1 MRRVLEGA
9 ARRIRQRIE
18 RAGVGIGAEIRTAQ
32 LRMVLAEIR
41 RIIGD
46 TWTGPILDATQAGRK
61 AATEAAET
69 AVEALTA
76 VAYTALPPDV
86 AKALTDGLGAAA
98 RSSIANAFARV
109 PRSLSARVYHN
120 AALARGHV
128 ERTVREGVA
137 AGLTAKELARDVY
150 QYVSPTTPGGMSYA
164 AMRLAR
170 TEINNAFHER
180 QKAGANR
187 PGVKAVKWNLS
198 GSHKVP
204 DECNVYAAH
213 KPYDKDAVP
222 DKPHPQCFCYLTY
235 VMMSPDEFAEAL
247 SSGSFDD
254 ELDRRTRENMA
265 RLGREAT
272 PAPTTRPTPPSAPLQ
287 SVDSYEARMDRAL
300 KGTDVLDSVKSG
312 LPVRGSLTRQQRQSL
327 QTYESTGFVVIN
339 GFLRR
344 GGVIEDDFDKRT
356 QLDVDR
362 IDSAM
367 YELPQDVQTWRG
379 VSSANKLFGDR
390 LNNDLTGFEWQEL
403 AYGSTSAVEKVAN
416 DFMVPRPGQTE
427 VKMRILVRK
436 GTKGTVISR
445 GPLSQSELLLERNT
459 RWRVV
464 KDRGVNA
471 KGQREIDVEAYHVR
485 QDEDTSPAGWAIHSA
500 SDTGTRASSARS
512 EVSTSTEEVVNS
524 ILARNRDLVPT
535 AFNQR
540 FNGVYVM
547 NRTQAKAFSD
557 RYGPSA
563 LGGYTVESSEIG
575 IHPQVLK
582 PKYQREYDRDK
593 RSGFLSQTG
602 DNALRSFVAHE
613 TGHHVDKVLKER
625 GPAAVKAVWTVIAEV
640 AGVPR
645 PLLTDQTSLDRWVA
659 KHRTKIESV
668 VSRYGGEDAGEL
680 IAEVWAEFID
690 GPNPRSAIR
699 KVGKAIVNA
708 IEG

>member
-1 MRRVLEGA
+1 MTTPLPNAFRGVQASVDADMRRVLEGA
-9 ARRIRQRIE
+9 ARRIRRRIE

-32 LRMVLAEIR
+32 LRMVLAEIGR
-41 RIIGD
+41 VIGD
-46 TWTGPILDATQAGRK
+46 TWTGPVVDATQAGRK
-61 AATEAAET
+61 AASEAAEE

-109 PRSLSARVYHN
+109 PRPLSARVYHN

-128 ERTVREGVA
+128 ERTIREGMA

-272 PAPTTRPTPPSAPLQ
+272 PAPTPKRERPTPTEKRAAAGDDAGRDPLNRVEGEGRNRVQEVLDRNRELVPSA
-287 SVDSYEARMDRAL
+287 
-300 KGTDVLDSVKSG
+300 
-312 LPVRGSLTRQQRQSL
+312 
-327 QTYESTGFVVIN
+327 F
-339 GFLRR
+339 
-344 GGVIEDDFDKRT
+344 
-356 QLDVDR
+356 
-362 IDSAM
+362 
-367 YELPQDVQTWRG
+367 
-379 VSSANKLFGDR
+379 
-390 LNNDLTGFEWQEL
+390 
-403 AYGSTSAVEKVAN
+403 
-416 DFMVPRPGQTE
+416 
-427 VKMRILVRK
+427 
-436 GTKGTVISR
+436 
-445 GPLSQSELLLERNT
+445 
-459 RWRVV
+459 
-464 KDRGVNA
+464 
-471 KGQREIDVEAYHVR
+471 RE
-485 QDEDTSPAGWAIHSA
+485 
-500 SDTGTRASSARS
+500 
-512 EVSTSTEEVVNS
+512 
-524 ILARNRDLVPT
+524 
-535 AFNQR
+535 R
-540 FNGVYVM
+540 FNGVYLM
-547 NRTQAKAFSD
+547 DGKQARAFAA
-557 RYGPSA
+557 RFGPTA
-563 LGGYTVESSEIG
+563 LGGYTVESSEVG

-582 PKYQREYDRDK
+582 PKYQREYERDK
-593 RSGFLSQTG
+593 RSGFLSRTG
-602 DNALRSFVAHE
+602 DDALRSFVAHE

-625 GPAAVKAVWTVIAEV
+625 GPAGVKAVWSVIAEA

-645 PLLTDQTSLDRWVA
+645 PLLVDQTSLDRWVA
-659 KHRTKIESV
+659 KHRTEIEKV

-690 GPNPRSAIR
+690 GPNPRPAIR
-699 KVGKAIVNA
+699 KIGKAIVNA